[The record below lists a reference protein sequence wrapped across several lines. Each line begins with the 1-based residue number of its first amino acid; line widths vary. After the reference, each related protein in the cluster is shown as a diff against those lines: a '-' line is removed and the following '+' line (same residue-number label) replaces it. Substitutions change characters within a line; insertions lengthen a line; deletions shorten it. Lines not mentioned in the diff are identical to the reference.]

1 MRRKDIR
8 QVPDTQEVFLY
19 PDSGV
24 SVIIE
29 ILQRVEPDDL
39 TEAAKFHFDSLAHDN
54 SAASATVKS
63 IEQVPNERK
72 DETPTATTLVGVQQI
87 AKFNRSDEDT
97 VEILLVLYRVQS
109 KNIDLVLTFNVPGA
123 AQDGEAVGEAG
134 RNSALRDFTT
144 AVKSLKIVDFGLFA

>member
-1 MRRKDIR
+1 M
-8 QVPDTQEVFLY
+8 
-19 PDSGV
+19 
-24 SVIIE
+24 
-29 ILQRVEPDDL
+29 
-39 TEAAKFHFDSLAHDN
+39 
-54 SAASATVKS
+54 
-63 IEQVPNERK
+63 
-72 DETPTATTLVGVQQI
+72 QQI

-134 RNSALRDFTT
+134 RNSALRDFTA